1 MKKLYRQIL
10 ILSAFALLFLVS
22 SCNPFDDVYLNLDM
36 DTEFNITAAGS
47 EISIQKDFCLSDFE
61 DYQDNKDHILEI
73 RYISSAYLT
82 INSTPGLQGNNL
94 VLTLYQADGSTILFK
109 YTVSTFIAADYI
121 NNPLKINLTQQEID
135 NINLYLKNPRDNKCF
150 IAKLELSNVTAS
162 TLTYQLE
169 CKTEF
174 LAELKIEP

>member
-1 MKKLYRQIL
+1 MKKHYRHIL
-10 ILSAFALLFLVS
+10 ILSAFALLFLVN
-22 SCNPFDDVYLNLDM
+22 SCNPFDDIYLNLDM

-61 DYQDNKDHILEI
+61 DYGDNKDHLLEI

-82 INSTPGLQGNNL
+82 INSTPGLQGSNL
-94 VLTLYQADGSTILFK
+94 VLTLYQADGSTVLFK
-109 YTVSTFIAADYI
+109 YTVSPFIAGNYKG
-121 NNPLKINLTQQEID
+121 NPLKINLTQQEID
-135 NINLYLKNPRDNKCF
+135 NINLYLKNPKVDKCF
-150 IAKLELSNVTAS
+150 VAKLELSNVTAS
-162 TLTYQLE
+162 AMPYQLE